1 MCACRSICSSVLS
14 RSVHEEYP
22 DLRLLSVAL
31 PAQGAGP
38 QKEEGARSGLNTG
51 HHQCKVPAGQ
61 DSNNPLVPWD
71 YVSVGVGWLVV
82 LALVSAAVVYLLV
95 GTLAVPPFGKV
106 GLLS

>member
-1 MCACRSICSSVLS
+1 
-14 RSVHEEYP
+14 
-22 DLRLLSVAL
+22 
-31 PAQGAGP
+31 
-38 QKEEGARSGLNTG
+38 
-51 HHQCKVPAGQ
+51 
-61 DSNNPLVPWD
+61 VPWD